1 MCVEQ
6 YPLEYCSTHKDQK
19 ILLHKQ
25 RKSTLERISPYCL
38 SFAYLQMYIST
49 TPGTDF
55 PTLRFVSRVKGRAD
69 NPIAYQTGR
78 QIYQKPFPFPIVSI

>member
-1 MCVEQ
+1 MQEN
-6 YPLEYCSTHKDQK
+6 
-19 ILLHKQ
+19 
-25 RKSTLERISPYCL
+25 TLERISPYCL

-55 PTLRFVSRVKGRAD
+55 PTLRFVSRVKGHAD
-69 NPIAYQTGR
+69 NPITYQTGR